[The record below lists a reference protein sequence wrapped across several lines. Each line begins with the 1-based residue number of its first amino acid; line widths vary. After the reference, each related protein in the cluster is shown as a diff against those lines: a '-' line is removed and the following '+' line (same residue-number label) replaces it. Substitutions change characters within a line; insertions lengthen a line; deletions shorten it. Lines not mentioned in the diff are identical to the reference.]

1 MKFLLETSKI
11 GTALLLFIFL
21 SNWNNLSHIADIRIA
36 VVLLLSVMVVTT
48 QFVSYKVYNDKNFFI

>member
-1 MKFLLETSKI
+1 MKFLLETLKI

-48 QFVSYKVYNDKNFFI
+48 QFVSYKAYNDKNFFI